1 MAKKKSSGKV
11 TVQFRSPT
19 FIHKRVKYVSKEVE
33 AAAKAGDE
41 SALQVIAELVEKGS
55 GVIVVKEVEEPS
67 EPTTP
72 QAPKEPKAP
81 KAPKATKSKAS
92 KASGSTEKAEAKN
105 GKEAPDA

>member
-41 SALQVIAELVEKGS
+41 AAQQIIAELVQIGS
-55 GVIVVKEVEEPS
+55 GVIVVTEVKEPAAPENPPATPPVGDEVE
-67 EPTTP
+67 
-72 QAPKEPKAP
+72 KEKGTS
-81 KAPKATKSKAS
+81 KRGKSK
-92 KASGSTEKAEAKN
+92 K